1 VTRLF
6 AALSLVVAS
15 ALGGSAMAIE
25 EPAYEVVRTT
35 ADFELRRYAPY
46 LVAEVE
52 VEGTFADAGNLAFRN
67 LFRYISGANRPSTK
81 IEMTAPVTQAPA
93 GEGVKIPMT
102 APVTQTPS
110 EAVETGR
117 HVVAFVMPASFTRE
131 TLPEPLDPR
140 VRIREVPARLVA
152 AHRYSGTWSEAR
164 YRAHEQN
171 LLDAIRREG
180 LEPVA
185 APIFARYNS
194 PFALWFMRRNEVL
207 VEVAERPEP

>member
-1 VTRLF
+1 MPTPFTTRAKENGDGIF
-6 AALSLVVAS
+6 VKRALGLVLALT
-15 ALGGSAMAIE
+15 LGGSAMAIE

-52 VEGTFADAGNLAFRN
+52 VEGTFEDAGNLAFRN
-67 LFRYISGANRPSTK
+67 LFRYISGGNRPSTK

-93 GEGVKIPMT
+93 
-102 APVTQTPS
+102 
-110 EAVETGR
+110 EAVATGR

-152 AHRYSGTWSEAR
+152 AHRYSGTWSEER
-164 YRAHEQN
+164 YRAHEQSI
-171 LLDAIRREG
+171 LDAIRREG

-194 PFALWFMRRNEVL
+194 PFALWFARRNEVL